1 MFDLE
6 LVQISWISK
15 CALCRSRSG
24 WWLKM
29 PGNKSVHVVLH
40 GHCHRAWHL
49 CSRRCELGRSK
60 SEWKLLVNLNA
71 RACLQRFFS
80 FSVFPSFSFPSPL
93 NNVLSRDYST
103 EKEQLGAFSWRDPAS
118 WELASRHLA
127 SVPEL
132 AIEIKSASSW
142 PVFPGLFPEM
152 CPVLTIIDWHAWW
165 RLWQSRLQKSCQHY
179 LLRGSRNLWCGL
191 ALY

>member
-1 MFDLE
+1 MLWDFVPLPIRGQKYRCFSVAFFFRHRTRITFSIFNGRGLLRNRTCSTNHFLSLLVFDLE

-49 CSRRCELGRSK
+49 CSRRRCELGRSK

-71 RACLQRFFS
+71 RACFQRFFFFLRLS
-80 FSVFPSFSFPSPL
+80 FVFLPF
-93 NNVLSRDYST
+93 T
-103 EKEQLGAFSWRDPAS
+103 AQQ
-118 WELASRHLA
+118 HL
-127 SVPEL
+127 V
-132 AIEIKSASSW
+132 
-142 PVFPGLFPEM
+142 
-152 CPVLTIIDWHAWW
+152 T
-165 RLWQSRLQKSCQHY
+165 
-179 LLRGSRNLWCGL
+179 
-191 ALY
+191 